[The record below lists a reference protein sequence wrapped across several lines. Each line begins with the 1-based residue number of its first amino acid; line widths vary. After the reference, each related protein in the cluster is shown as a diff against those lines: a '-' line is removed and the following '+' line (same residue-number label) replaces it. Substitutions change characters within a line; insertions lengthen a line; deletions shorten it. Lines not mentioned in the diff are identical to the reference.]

1 LAAASSA
8 CASGTVIQSVAAG
21 MAQSALGLPALVE
34 DDPVDDE
41 PVGFDVDPVVDAF
54 EGSPEPSPDAVAV
67 PAPTPSDDAP
77 SPPDPSP
84 LVSAAAP
91 TRVPARRSFLA
102 QPDPLKWTAGAAMAL
117 RTGPAPHSGQDAGG
131 SAWTPWMTS
140 NLRPQAAQS

>member
-1 LAAASSA
+1 
-8 CASGTVIQSVAAG
+8 
-21 MAQSALGLPALVE
+21 MAQSALGLSALVD

-41 PVGFDVDPVVDAF
+41 PVGFDVDPLVDAL
-54 EGSPEPSPDAVAV
+54 EGSLEPSPDASAA
-67 PAPTPSDDAP
+67 PAPTPSDDDPSPPDP

-84 LVSAAAP
+84 LVSAPAP

-102 QPDPLKWTAGAAMAL
+102 QPDPLKWIVGAAIAL
-117 RTGPAPHSGQDAGG
+117 RTGPDPHKGQDAGG